1 MVDQLREA
9 RSVARSFGDR
19 KVGLWITEIGWAS
32 GGPRQEPYVKGDNGQ
47 ARLLEKAYD
56 KVLRKRR
63 AFRLRGVFWYSW
75 RDKGGGGRICAWC
88 GHAGLRNADGS
99 AKPAWE
105 AFVKVASG

>member
-1 MVDQLREA
+1 MA
-9 RSVARSFGDR
+9 KSFGDR
-19 KVGLWITEIGWAS
+19 RVGLWITEIGWAS
-32 GGPRQEPYVKGDNGQ
+32 GGPRQEPYVNGDAGQ

-56 KVLRKRR
+56 DLLRKRR

-75 RDKGGGGRICAWC
+75 RDKDGGDHGGDRICAWC

-99 AKPAWE
+99 AKPAWD

>member
-1 MVDQLREA
+1 MA
-9 RSVARSFGDR
+9 KSFGDR
-19 KVGLWITEIGWAS
+19 RVGLWITEIGWAS
-32 GGPRQEPYVKGDNGQ
+32 GGPRQEPYVNGDAGQ

-56 KVLRKRR
+56 DLLPKRR

-75 RDKGGGGRICAWC
+75 RDKDGGDRICAWC

-99 AKPAWE
+99 AKPAWD